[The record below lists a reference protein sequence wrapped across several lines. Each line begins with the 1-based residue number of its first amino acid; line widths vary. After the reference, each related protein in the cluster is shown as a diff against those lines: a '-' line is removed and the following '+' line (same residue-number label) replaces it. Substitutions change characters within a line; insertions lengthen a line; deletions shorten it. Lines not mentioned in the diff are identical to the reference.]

1 MLPSPWT
8 PFVFF
13 HCFPAGN
20 IAPTTNSGKAL
31 QAFVSIFGILGLAFP
46 VGILG
51 KELANAYT
59 KLFKKLKDAS
69 DAKERE
75 RLKMFAAKAAASAA
89 AATSSKRST
98 IRMVRGLVERGF
110 NPSLGSDKAQAAREA
125 ERRREARRYFLAMN
139 FKKAVVRFTR
149 GEFPLFPPGTRLA
162 VAQAHIHAEI
172 RAEQL
177 EKQRDR
183 IGSLQRKYDRALVA
197 RPVRRDKLPGPVT
210 LVYGSIA
217 EGTRSP
223 RKASTLFVGHSHT
236 KSVRKLMSSSKEDD
250 DDW

>member
-1 MLPSPWT
+1 MAQMQLM
-8 PFVFF
+8 V
-13 HCFPAGN
+13 
-20 IAPTTNSGKAL
+20 
-31 QAFVSIFGILGLAFP
+31 LA
-46 VGILG
+46 
-51 KELANAYT
+51 
-59 KLFKKLKDAS
+59 
-69 DAKERE
+69 
-75 RLKMFAAKAAASAA
+75 M
-89 AATSSKRST
+89 
-98 IRMVRGLVERGF
+98 GLV
-110 NPSLGSDKAQAAREA
+110 
-125 ERRREARRYFLAMN
+125 RRESLM
-139 FKKAVVRFTR
+139 
-149 GEFPLFPPGTRLA
+149 PS
-162 VAQAHIHAEI
+162 
-172 RAEQL
+172 EQL